1 MELLTA
7 DEFREYVKYDA
18 DIDEELAAK
27 LVRLP
32 DSTIMEIVNELL
44 DKLVDYELLWQGVND
59 AKHDAMVEL
68 IKVVEPPA
76 EPKVCPTCG
85 QEVNDGN
92 SNNR

>member
-1 MELLTA
+1 MELINA
-7 DEFREYVKYDA
+7 DDFREYVKYDA

-32 DSTIMEIVNELL
+32 DSTIMGAIDPLL

-68 IKVVEPPA
+68 IKVVQPPA

-85 QEVNDGN
+85 QEVNDGDIN
-92 SNNR
+92 GR

>member
-1 MELLTA
+1 MELINA
-7 DEFREYVKYDA
+7 DDFREYVKYDA

-32 DSTIMEIVNELL
+32 DSTIMGAIDPLIDKFVN
-44 DKLVDYELLWQGVND
+44 YELLWQGIND
-59 AKHDAMVEL
+59 AQHDAMVEL
-68 IKVVEPPA
+68 IKVVQPPA

-92 SNNR
+92 GDDR